1 MENIFGDGFLIFGII
16 LFYFSIMILWS
27 KSLSK
32 RISKI
37 TRENKND
44 EENAVVVVVFLQLQ
58 VILFLILGG
67 FLFMKHRSE

>member
-37 TRENKND
+37 TRENKNN
-44 EENAVVVVVFLQLQ
+44 EENAGKLFLQLQ

-67 FLFMKHRSE
+67 FLFMNHRNE

>member
-44 EENAVVVVVFLQLQ
+44 EENAVVVVFLQLQ

-67 FLFMKHRSE
+67 FLFMKHRNE